1 MPFESKA
8 GGSASIKSN
17 ATRLSLNFVGEGGE
31 LTLFVWPGWPGCGA
45 TTLFAIKIG
54 LVDLFGG

>member
-17 ATRLSLNFVGEGGE
+17 ATRLGLNFVGGGGEGE
-31 LTLFVWPGWPGCGA
+31 LTLFVGCGA

-54 LVDLFGG
+54 LDDLFGG